1 MEILQTNKKRL
12 IFYSVLSGLLLV
24 PPWYQWGHGFVVL
37 IALIPLLF
45 VEDYLDEKKEEYRSV
60 KMFIYA
66 LLTFSI
72 WNLGATWWIVNA
84 TVIGVVFSVIVN
96 STLVS
101 AVFWIFHI
109 TKRKLGR
116 HPGYFALI
124 VYWITFEHFYLNAE
138 ITNPWLTLGHAF
150 NYNIKL
156 IQWYDVTGVIGG
168 SLWVLVVNILLF
180 GIAKQYINQRNL
192 KNLRSSIII
201 AVFII
206 ILPVTISL
214 VRFYTYKEVSNPR
227 NIVVLQPNIDP
238 YQKFI
243 AIPSMQQTQI
253 QLELAEKYVDEY
265 TDYVVGPE
273 TSINNSIW
281 MDQVEYVP
289 DIRMIRSF
297 MNKYPKL
304 KYVVGVQCYKRYKAG
319 DKLTTTARKIPGTN
333 IYYDSYNAAMQL
345 DSTYY
350 VPFYFKSQLVVGV
363 EKMPYT
369 RYLKFLKGLTI
380 KLGGTFRSW
389 GTQDYRGTFL
399 SPQDSI
405 RIGPVICWESVF
417 GEFVTGYIKNG
428 ANYIFVITNDG
439 WWGDTPGYHQH
450 NAISCVRAIETRRS
464 IARSANTG
472 ISCFINQRGEVLQE
486 LGWWKRGAIKGTINA
501 NDKLT
506 FYVRHGDFIPGIA
519 RFFALLILLYTIV
532 RMLIKGK

>member
-1 MEILQTNKKRL
+1 MDILQTTRKRL
-12 IFYSVLSGLLLV
+12 IFYSVLSGLLLI
-24 PPWYQWGHGFVVL
+24 PPWYQWGHGLIVL
-37 IALIPLLF
+37 IALIPLLS
-45 VEDYLDEKKEEYRSV
+45 VEDYLDDRKKEYRSV
-60 KMFIYA
+60 KIFIYA
-66 LLTFSI
+66 FSAFSI
-72 WNLGATWWIVNA
+72 WNIGAAWWIVNA
-84 TVIGVVFSVIVN
+84 TVVGVIASVLVN
-96 STLVS
+96 STLQS
-101 AVFWIFHI
+101 TVFWLFHL
-109 TKRKLGR
+109 TKRNAGR
-116 HPGYFALI
+116 QPGYFSLV
-124 VYWITFEHFYLNAE
+124 VYWLTFEHFYLNAE
-138 ITNPWLTLGHAF
+138 ITNPWLTLGHAL

-156 IQWYDVTGVIGG
+156 IQWYDITGVMGG
-168 SLWVLVVNILLF
+168 SLWVLIVNILLF
-180 GIAKQYINQRNL
+180 NLVKQYVNNRNVKIL
-192 KNLRSSIII
+192 KSMIAITLII
-201 AVFII
+201 V
-206 ILPVTISL
+206 ILPVAISFI
-214 VRFYTYKEVSNPR
+214 RFYTYKETSDPR
-227 NIVVLQPNIDP
+227 TIVVLQPNIDP

-243 AIPSMQQTQI
+243 SIPSLQQTRI
-253 QLELAEKYVDEY
+253 QLDLAEKYVDEN
-265 TDYVVGPE
+265 TDYIVGPE

-297 MNKYPKL
+297 MAKYPGL
-304 KYVVGVQCYKRYKAG
+304 KYIVGIQCYRRYKNG
-319 DKLTTTARKIPGTN
+319 DEHSSTTRAIPGTN
-333 IYYDSYNAAMQL
+333 IYYDSYNAAIQL
-345 DSTYY
+345 DSTGN

-369 RYLKFLKGLTI
+369 KYLKFLEGLTI

-389 GTQDYRGTFL
+389 GTQNYRGTFL

-450 NAISCVRAIETRRS
+450 NALSCVRAIETRRS

-506 FYVRHGDFIPGIA
+506 FYVRHGDFIPRIA
-519 RFFALLILLYTIV
+519 RFFALLVMLYTIV
-532 RMLIKGK
+532 RMLMKRK